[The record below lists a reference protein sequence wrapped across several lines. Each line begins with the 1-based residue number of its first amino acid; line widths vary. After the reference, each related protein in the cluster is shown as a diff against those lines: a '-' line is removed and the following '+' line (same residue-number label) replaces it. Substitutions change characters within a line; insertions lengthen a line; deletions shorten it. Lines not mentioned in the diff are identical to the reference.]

1 MMRTKLWIL
10 VIPLILTF
18 SVQAESY
25 QPLPKSEGQQ
35 ILVAQRKAKR
45 SGTKSKSKRRRKS
58 RKSSSRQELVQ
69 ALRLVKRG
77 QFQDASMKLFQLSHS
92 PRFRDRKMQ
101 LKYLL
106 GLMLY
111 QMKMPQVAAF
121 QFISVVKDGKNRY
134 LRQAL
139 EKLSLAADSLGDDTL
154 LNYAISRVKVDNF
167 PRVHRDMLFFRIG
180 EFQLRNQQFGAAAQS
195 FKRVQRTSP
204 LFPKARYLEALSYAE
219 SKQTKKAYAA
229 FDDLAE
235 SREEYGVTDVARVS
249 GVIGKARIF
258 YQAKKW
264 DEAIETYRKV
274 PRDTEAWHDT
284 FFESS
289 WAMLR
294 SGRFRSALSNFH
306 SLHSG
311 FYEDRYL
318 PESLLLRSIVYLY
331 ICKYDEMEKVLNL
344 FNKIYKPVYKD
355 VVSFLKTR
363 SADQYFAE
371 VIHAMKKFRDKGDQ
385 LDRSQFKIP
394 FIVTRKVVKE
404 GDFQRSY
411 EYIKRLLAE
420 KKTIDNMDSSW
431 RNSAIGRYSKR
442 VIQKRLLKA
451 RKRAG
456 LQIRAHLD
464 TVREDLFDLF
474 EQEGFI
480 RYEMIN
486 GKKEALKKKIA
497 GKDLPTE
504 QIDEKTKRDYY
515 IQNGYEYWPF
525 RGEYWM
531 DELGNYHYV
540 GTQSCN

>member
-1 MMRTKLWIL
+1 MHAEEGVLANLNQGQT
-10 VIPLILTF
+10 LT
-18 SVQAESY
+18 
-25 QPLPKSEGQQ
+25 
-35 ILVAQRKAKR
+35 VAQ
-45 SGTKSKSKRRRKS
+45 KSPAKSKRKRR
-58 RKSSSRQELVQ
+58 RRVNRGSSRSELVQ
-69 ALRLVKRG
+69 ALQMVKRG
-77 QFQDASMKLFQLSHS
+77 QFQQASVKLFQLSHS

-121 QFISVVKDGKNRY
+121 QFISVVKDGNNKY

-154 LNYAISRVKVDNF
+154 LNYAISRVKVDDF

-195 FKRVQRTSP
+195 FRRVQRTSP
-204 LFPKARYLEALSYAE
+204 LFPKAKYLEAMAYAE
-219 SKQTKKAYAA
+219 SKQVKKAYEG
-229 FDDLAE
+229 FEDLVQA
-235 SREEYGVTDVARVS
+235 REEFGVTDVARVS
-249 GVIGKARIF
+249 GVIGQARIL

-264 DEAIETYRKV
+264 EEAIEMYRQV
-274 PRDTEAWHDT
+274 PRDTDAWHDT

-331 ICKYDEMEKVLNL
+331 ICKYEEMEKVLNL

-355 VVSFLKTR
+355 VVSFLKVR
-363 SADQYFAE
+363 SADDYFAE
-371 VIHAMKKFRDKGDQ
+371 VIRAMKEFRDKGDQ
-385 LDRSQFKIP
+385 LDRTQFKIP
-394 FIVTRKVVKE
+394 FVVIRKVSKE

-411 EYIKRLLAE
+411 SYIVKLLEE

-431 RNSAIGRYSKR
+431 RNSAIGRYAKR

-456 LQIRAHLD
+456 LQVRAHLD

-486 GKKEALKKKIA
+486 GKKESLKKKIA
-497 GKDLPTE
+497 GKDLPEE
-504 QIDEKTKRDYY
+504 QIDQDTQRDYY

-525 RGEYWM
+525 KGEYWM